1 MDIKLTILIVIVL
14 RSYSFLIVEC
24 NKQSFVTFISFTL
37 LAVLTKPL
45 LLQEGSLGR
54 CSRMGCVG
62 VDEDDVRSSSDQAA
76 KSVRRRM
83 RNRRGGGGV
92 WETLHI

>member
-1 MDIKLTILIVIVL
+1 MDIKLTILIVTVL
-14 RSYSFLIVEC
+14 RSSYSFLIVEC
-24 NKQSFVTFISFTL
+24 NKKSVVTFISFTL

-45 LLQEGSLGR
+45 LVQEGSLGR

-76 KSVRRRM
+76 KSVR
-83 RNRRGGGGV
+83 
-92 WETLHI
+92 